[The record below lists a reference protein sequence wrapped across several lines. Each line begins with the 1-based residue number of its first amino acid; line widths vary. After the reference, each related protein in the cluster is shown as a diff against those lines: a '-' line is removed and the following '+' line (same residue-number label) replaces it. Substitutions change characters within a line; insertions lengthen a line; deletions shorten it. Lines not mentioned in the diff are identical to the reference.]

1 MAGLS
6 EQVKAM
12 MQKRSQEVKDRQ
24 AAGSF
29 TKNWSLTGKNTI
41 VEPGGEVVVRFG
53 PRWDIATV
61 VNGKLTPNPKYV
73 SGAEPIFAVAYE
85 HWWDADGGKT
95 MHEWCPKTLTEDAEC
110 PICLAAGYLKK
121 SADEDERKE
130 GKRIEAKE
138 VFIFN
143 TVVGNPR
150 KLADGKA
157 DFRIMSVTGTVFTQV
172 CDIMT
177 GGAEASFAY
186 GNIGDHA
193 EGYDLK
199 LTRPRAGGNDRWKV
213 TVAPQSSRLYSDS
226 QAAAFKDWAGM
237 LVNIEEMLT
246 KETKTPLELFKT
258 YYGRDPEGD
267 EMSAAMAAPA
277 EVAAEAEAQVEAQP
291 EAEVVTEPITDEFL
305 PPASQKPAGQRP
317 APPVPSRA
325 PARGGRR

>member
-6 EQVKAM
+6 DVVKAM
-12 MQKRSQEVKDRQ
+12 MQKRAQEVKDRQ
-24 AAGSF
+24 ASGTF
-29 TKNWSLTGKNTI
+29 TKNWSLTGKNAI

-53 PRWDIATV
+53 PRWDIATT

-85 HWWDADGGKT
+85 HWWDGDGGKPQ
-95 MHEWCPKTLTEDAEC
+95 HEWCPQTLDKEAQC
-110 PICLAAGYLKK
+110 PICEAASYLKK
-121 SADEDERKE
+121 QTDEEQRKE

-143 TVVGNPR
+143 AVVGNPR

-157 DFRIMSVTGTVFTQV
+157 DFRIMSVGGTVFTQV

-177 GGAEASFAY
+177 GGAEAAFAY

-193 EGYDLK
+193 DGYDLK

-213 TVAPQSSRLYSDS
+213 TVAPQPSTLYAQP

-237 LVNIEEMLT
+237 LVNIDEMLA
-246 KETKTPLELFKT
+246 KETKSWLDLFKA
-258 YYGRDPEGD
+258 YYGREPSADEMRTIAGD
-267 EMSAAMAAPA
+267 EGSAPA
-277 EVAAEAEAQVEAQP
+277 ATVEEAPEAQP
-291 EAEVVTEPITDEFL
+291 EAEVATEPITDEFL
-305 PPASQKPAGQRP
+305 MPAAAKPAIPP
-317 APPVPSRA
+317 APPKA
-325 PARGGRR
+325 AGARGGRR